1 MEDVIVRTALNV
13 KREPAKS
20 YDLRI
25 LLSVAIVA
33 LGIFVAVYALSVA
46 PETNLN
52 ELSTAM
58 VYP

>member
-1 MEDVIVRTALNV
+1 MLSSATSDEYFI
-13 KREPAKS
+13 
-20 YDLRI
+20 DLRI

-33 LGIFVAVYALSVA
+33 HGIFDAVYALSVA

-52 ELSTAM
+52 ELSKAM